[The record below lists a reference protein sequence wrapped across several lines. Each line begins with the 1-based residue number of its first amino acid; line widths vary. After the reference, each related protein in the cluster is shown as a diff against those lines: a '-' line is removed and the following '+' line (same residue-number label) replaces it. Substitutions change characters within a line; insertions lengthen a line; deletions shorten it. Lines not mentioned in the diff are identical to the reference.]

1 MNKSEYAKSLKIL
14 NLPSSAK
21 LSAIKKSYRKLV
33 KIYHPDKYQDLIKKE
48 IAQEKFKKINDA
60 YHYLIDNYDENFA
73 KDLKNDFQKNN
84 EHFEQKAESFDF
96 GDDVILNVYGG
107 NYRYYQ
113 QNQSSSC
120 GDFFTYCKIE
130 KQRIMPLWTKII
142 IYLLFNSLAFV
153 IYYLF
158 S

>member
-1 MNKSEYAKSLKIL
+1 MVNRMNKSKYIKSLKIL
-14 NLPSSAK
+14 NLTAPAK

-33 KIYHPDKYQDLIKKE
+33 KIYHPDKYQNSTEKE

-73 KDLKNDFQKNN
+73 QNNIDEEKTTKSYDFNYDKDD
-84 EHFEQKAESFDF
+84 A
-96 GDDVILNVYGG
+96 DDVDGADYSY
-107 NYRYYQ
+107 YRQYQ
-113 QNQSSSC
+113 SYSSPIDDSF
-120 GDFFTYCKIE
+120 GSFA
-130 KQRIMPLWTKII
+130 KQRIMPIWAKII
-142 IYLLFNSLAFV
+142 IYFLFNSLAFV